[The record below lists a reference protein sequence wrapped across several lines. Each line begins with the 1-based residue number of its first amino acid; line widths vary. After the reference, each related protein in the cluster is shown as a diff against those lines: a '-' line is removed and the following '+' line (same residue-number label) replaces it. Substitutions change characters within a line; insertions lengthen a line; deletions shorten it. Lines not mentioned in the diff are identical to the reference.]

1 MLYESDSWV
10 VKVKH
15 IYKKNFEEIQ
25 MLRWICGHTK
35 FDKIRNDY
43 ITRMFK

>member
-1 MLYESDSWV
+1 MPTKVKGKFFRIVIKPTMLYESDSWV

-25 MLRWICGHTK
+25 MLR
-35 FDKIRNDY
+35 
-43 ITRMFK
+43 